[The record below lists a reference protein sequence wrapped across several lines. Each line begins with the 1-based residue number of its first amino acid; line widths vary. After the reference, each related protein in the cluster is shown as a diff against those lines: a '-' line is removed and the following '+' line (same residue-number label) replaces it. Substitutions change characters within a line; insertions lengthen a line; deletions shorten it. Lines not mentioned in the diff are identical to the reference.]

1 MESILSKEEIDE
13 LVAAVLEGRVEP
25 DKELSSAASEPQSF
39 DLLNIEAH
47 RVIPNL
53 DIVYDGFIRYNRI
66 TMSNRLGRMVEIK
79 KEEARAYKFGDFLQ
93 ILPSPVCLG
102 IYKLE
107 PLKGAALV
115 VFDSTLVFTIVESI
129 LGGSGSST
137 PPASRLFTPIE
148 MRLAE
153 KIVKDLLVDME
164 KAWAPLCPVKT
175 SLLRMEMNPRLVNI
189 VPPEYQLVT
198 TSLKIQIE
206 ETVGSMILAVPF
218 MTVEPIRDKLK
229 RGMQTDMMAV
239 DPLWSYRLSEELQD
253 VPLEL
258 SVEMG
263 GATISLSDLFTLSPG
278 DTIML
283 DGGGREELVVK
294 VGETRK
300 FMGVA
305 GTSSGNKAV
314 QISRVL
320 RGGGEA

>member
-1 MESILSKEEIDE
+1 MEPILSKEEIDE
-13 LVAAVLEGRVEP
+13 LVAAVLEGRVQPE
-25 DKELSSAASEPQSF
+25 KELAGAKKEAQSF

-93 ILPSPVCLG
+93 VLPSPVCLG
-102 IYKLE
+102 IYKMD

-115 VFDSTLVFTIVESI
+115 AFDSTLVFTIVDSI
-129 LGGSGSST
+129 LGGSGTSNM
-137 PPASRLFTPIE
+137 AMNRLFTPIE
-148 MRLAE
+148 MRLVE

-164 KAWAPLCPVKT
+164 KAWAPLCQVKT

-189 VPPEYQLVT
+189 VPPEYQVVT
-198 TSLKIQIE
+198 TSLKLQIE
-206 ETVGSMILAVPF
+206 ETVGNMVLAVPF

-239 DPLWSYRLSEELQD
+239 DPLWSYRLSEELMD
-253 VPLEL
+253 APLEV

-263 GATISLSDLFTLSPG
+263 GATISLADLYNLTPG

-283 DGGGREELVVK
+283 DNGGREDLTVK
-294 VGETRK
+294 VGGTRK
-300 FMGVA
+300 FMGAA

-314 QISRVL
+314 QITRVL